1 MSDFMISLKYS
12 SSSLQVL
19 APLEFLSIPFTFH
32 PLMDNRFEVLIHM
45 IFILKKKKMANVV
58 HSNTKEDEQIYII
71 NESFANV
78 KKTNY
83 I

>member
-19 APLEFLSIPFTFH
+19 APLEFSKIPFAFH
-32 PLMDNRFEVLIHM
+32 PLMDNCFEVLIHM

-58 HSNTKEDEQIYII
+58 HSNTKEDGNIYIYI
-71 NESFANV
+71 N
-78 KKTNY
+78 K
-83 I
+83 